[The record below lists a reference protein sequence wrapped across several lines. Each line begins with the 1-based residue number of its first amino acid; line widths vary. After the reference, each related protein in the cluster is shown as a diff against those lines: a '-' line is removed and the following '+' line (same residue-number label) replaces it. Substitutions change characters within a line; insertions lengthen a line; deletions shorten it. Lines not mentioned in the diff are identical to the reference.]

1 MNDTLRASDRD
12 REEIAAVLREHY
24 AQGRLTIEE
33 FDQRSTAA
41 LAAKTMGDLGPLLAD
56 LPEEGE
62 PRADAPAWSTAR
74 TRWIAVAGAA
84 AAVALLVVAV
94 LAGRAVFA
102 VPGWLVVL
110 VLLRLMRGRSGGAP
124 RAVRGSRGPTRT
136 RTRNRR

>member
-12 REEIAAVLREHY
+12 REEIAEVLREHY

-41 LAAKTMGDLGPLLAD
+41 FAAKTMGDLGPLVAD
-56 LPEEGE
+56 LPEERE
-62 PRADAPAWSTAR
+62 PQAAAPAWSTAR
-74 TRWIAVAGAA
+74 MRWIAVAGAV

-124 RAVRGSRGPTRT
+124 RAVRGSRGPART